1 MMRRGGQ
8 RRAGSAKAQRPMG
21 RHSSARWRTGW
32 AGAAAHQPGI
42 ALIMALIV
50 LALMSLAAAALMR
63 AVDTATTV
71 GGNLAFRAASIP
83 AADAAIEDAVAA
95 LSDAGVIPDR
105 ERDLPARSYHAW
117 RQPGEDARGVPW
129 LLQQADRYPGE
140 ARRLDAGNGN
150 ALRYVIER
158 MCRDPGPATAANC
171 ALLHPG
177 PPANPGAAG
186 PGAALPPVPFY
197 RITVRVDGPQNTL
210 THVQAMVRDSQ
221 PPYRMSWRILE

>member
-63 AVDTATTV
+63 AVDTATAV
-71 GGNLAFRAASIP
+71 GGNLAFRAGSIL

-210 THVQAMVRDSQ
+210 SLVQAMVRDAH
-221 PPYRMSWRILE
+221 PPVRMSWRTLE